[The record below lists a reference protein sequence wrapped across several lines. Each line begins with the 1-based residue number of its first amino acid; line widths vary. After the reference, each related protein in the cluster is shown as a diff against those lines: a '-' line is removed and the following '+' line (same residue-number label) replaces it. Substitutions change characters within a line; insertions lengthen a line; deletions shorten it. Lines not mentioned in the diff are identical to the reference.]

1 MQDGR
6 LGRAPKEGSNSQ
18 PPSSQSHCSMS
29 LQRLAVHRLQFCALR
44 QNPGVRSSG
53 GTLAQQRLQRALFHH
68 VTGGARH
75 HGCPPPAC
83 VGVVNSSHVH
93 QQ

>member
-6 LGRAPKEGSNSQ
+6 LGRAPKEGSNSR
-18 PPSSQSHCSMS
+18 PPSSQSHCSVS
-29 LQRLAVHRLQFCALR
+29 LQRLVVHRLQFCALR
-44 QNPGVRSSG
+44 QNLEVRSSG
-53 GTLAQQRLQRALFHH
+53 GTLSQQRLLRALFRH

-75 HGCPPPAC
+75 HGCPPPPC